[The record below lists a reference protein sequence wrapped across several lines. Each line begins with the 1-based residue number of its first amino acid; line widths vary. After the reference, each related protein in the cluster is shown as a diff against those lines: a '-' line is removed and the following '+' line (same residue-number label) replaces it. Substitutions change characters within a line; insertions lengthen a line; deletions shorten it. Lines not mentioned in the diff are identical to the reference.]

1 MPRTHILGF
10 PRIGAH
16 RELKLALEAFW
27 RGEIDEASLEETGR
41 SIRER
46 HWRLQQAAGLDLLAA
61 GDFSFY
67 DTMLDHTALFG
78 TLPRRFGCDA
88 RTLSLTQLFELARG
102 NRDQPAMEMTKWFD
116 TNYHYLV
123 PELGPE
129 TEPGIGAGR
138 LFDEIEEARAL
149 GVAIKPVLIGPVTYL
164 RLAKSAAPGFDV
176 LRLLPRLVERYAAV
190 LRRLRDLGIGWVQL
204 DEPSL
209 CTDLEPAWLD
219 AYDAAYESLAE
230 AGVRIL
236 LATYFGTTADYAD
249 RLRRLPIGGLHI
261 DTVRAPETLTLWRD
275 ALPSDWVL
283 SAGIIDGRNVWRNDL
298 RSTLAK
304 LRPLHDALG
313 DRLWI
318 APSCS
323 LLQVPV
329 SLAGEDRLDPE
340 VKPWL
345 AFATEKLGEL
355 QTLARGLVQGDSVI
369 CAELDA
375 SDAAI
380 RSRARSRRVVNELV
394 RKQVAQLGNETA
406 VRRAPLPVRARK
418 QRAALDLPPLPTTTI
433 GSFPQ
438 TSEIRHAR
446 LAFRRRELT
455 ALEYLQRIRTEI
467 GTAIRRQEA
476 IGLDVLVHGE
486 AERND
491 MVEYFAENLWGYAV
505 TANGWVQSYGSRYVK
520 PPIVYGDIARPEPI
534 TVDTIAYAQSLTQK
548 PVKGMLTGPVTM
560 LQWSFVRE
568 DLSRA
573 GVAMQMA
580 VAIAEEV
587 ADLEKAGIRIV
598 QIDEPALREGL
609 PLKERD
615 RAAYVE
621 WAVRAFK
628 ASAAAAD
635 DRTQIHTHMCYSDF
649 ADMLEAIAA
658 LDADVVTIETAR
670 SHMEILQDF
679 RAFHHP
685 TAIGP
690 GVYDIHSPRVP
701 TTEDMLALLRRAA
714 EAIPVERLWVNPD
727 CGLKTRGWA
736 ETENALRHMV
746 EAAQRLRTECFPQA
760 AATP

>member
-10 PRIGAH
+10 PRIGAR
-16 RELKLALEAFW
+16 RELKFALEAFW
-27 RGEIDEASLEETGR
+27 RGEIDEAALEETGR
-41 SIRER
+41 SLRER

-78 TLPRRFGCDA
+78 ALPQRFGYEA

-129 TEPGIGAGR
+129 TEPNIGAR
-138 LFDEIEEARAL
+138 RFFDEIGEAGAT

-190 LRRLRDLGIGWVQL
+190 LRRLHDLEIGWVQL

-219 AYDAAYESLAE
+219 AYDAAYDSLAQ

-236 LATYFGTTADYAD
+236 LATYFGTTVDYAD

-283 SAGIIDGRNVWRNDL
+283 SAGIIDGRNVWHNDL

-304 LRPLHDALG
+304 LRPLHDELG

-323 LLQVPV
+323 LLHVPV
-329 SLAGEDRLDPE
+329 SLAEEDRLDPE
-340 VKPWL
+340 AKPWL

-355 QTLARGLVQGDSVI
+355 QTLARGLVHGDSAI
-369 CAELDA
+369 SAELDA

-380 RSRARSRRVVNELV
+380 RSRAQSRRVVNELV
-394 RKQVAQLGNETA
+394 RKQVAQLKNESA
-406 VRRAPLPVRARK
+406 ARRTPLAVRARK

-438 TSEIRHAR
+438 TPEIRHAR
-446 LAFRRRELT
+446 LAFRRRELS
-455 ALEYLQRIRTEI
+455 ALEYLRRIRTEI

-505 TANGWVQSYGSRYVK
+505 TANGWVQSYGSRCVK
-520 PPIVYGDIARPEPI
+520 PPIVYGDIARPDPI

-568 DLSRA
+568 DVSRA
-573 GVAMQMA
+573 DVAMQMA

-615 RAAYVE
+615 RAAYIE

-628 ASAAAAD
+628 ASAAGAD

-679 RAFHHP
+679 RAFRHA

-701 TTEDMLALLRRAA
+701 TTEDMLMLLRRAA

-736 ETENALRHMV
+736 ETEKALRHMV
-746 EAAQRLRTECFPQA
+746 EAAKRLRTECFPQA